1 MDGQSDL
8 ESPAEAPRVLRA
20 PSLPSSL
27 TSGEPT
33 RRPLVSVN
41 LYDHAYG
48 DFDGAAESAVRRE
61 TYGEDMGQTSW
72 ITAAE
77 WLGYADRLHV
87 GRDSAVLEIGSGS
100 GGPGLYMVE
109 ARDCRLTGVDVN
121 EHGVRTGTAR
131 AEARG
136 LTDRVRFHVVR
147 AGEPLLPFADESFD
161 AVISNDTICHIPV
174 RGAALREWYRVLRPG
189 GRALFTD
196 ALVVTGSVTN
206 EEIALRTSIGF
217 YLVVPPGQ
225 NERLLAAAGFT
236 ILGVEDVTRS
246 TANTSLRRHDARERH
261 REALTAREGADT
273 FDALQRYLRCVHTL
287 ANERRLSRFAYLA
300 ERPPPDE

>member
-1 MDGQSDL
+1 M
-8 ESPAEAPRVLRA
+8 
-20 PSLPSSL
+20 
-27 TSGEPT
+27 
-33 RRPLVSVN
+33 SVN

-77 WLGYADRLHV
+77 WLGYAEQLHV
-87 GRDSAVLEIGSGS
+87 GSDSAVLEIGSGS
-100 GGPGLYMVE
+100 GGPGLYLAE
-109 ARDCRLTGVDVN
+109 ARGCRLTGVDVN

-136 LTDRVRFHVVR
+136 LADRVRFQVVS
-147 AGEPLLPFADESFD
+147 AGEPHLPFADESFD
-161 AVISNDTICHIPV
+161 AVISNDTICHIPG
-174 RGAALREWYRVLRPG
+174 RGAVLREWYRVLRPG
-189 GRALFTD
+189 GGALFTD
-196 ALVVTGSVTN
+196 ALVVTGSMTN
-206 EEIALRTSIGF
+206 EEISLRTSIGS
-217 YLVVPPGQ
+217 YLVVPPRE
-225 NERLLAAAGFT
+225 NERLLVAAGFT

-246 TANTSLRRHDARERH
+246 TANIALRRHDARERH

-287 ANERRLSRFAYLA
+287 ASERRLSRFGYLA
-300 ERPPPDE
+300 ERPPADG